1 MNTTKKSRI
10 WLMRLMGL
18 GGGAGIAWLWISG
31 GVNLKQIIASA
42 YHGIGVTVIALLPLG
57 LWALYTVFRAGHHGD
72 LTLAYISTTSQR
84 VGLLGTVIG
93 IVAATI
99 AIGDNLST
107 GAASAVTSALP
118 AVGQALVSTAVGFV
132 IAIVCDFF
140 RYLNANS
147 TVNTQTTGD
156 SNAYEQSR

>member
-1 MNTTKKSRI
+1 MDTNKKSSI
-10 WLMRLMGL
+10 WIMRLIGL
-18 GGGAGIAWLWISG
+18 SGGAAIAWLWFSG
-31 GVNLKQIIASA
+31 GVNLKEMITSA
-42 YHGIGVTVIALLPLG
+42 YHGIGVTIIALLPLS
-57 LWALYTVFRAGHHGD
+57 LWALYTVLRSGHHGD

-84 VGLLGTVIG
+84 IGLLGTVIG

-140 RYLNANS
+140 RYINIHA
-147 TVNTQTTGD
+147 TPQAEPPAGGHD
-156 SNAYEQSR
+156 ACE